1 LPSVHSTQKLE
12 TSLRR
17 KRIQKILAV
26 VQRIPRGKV
35 ASYGQVAELAGYPNQ
50 ARLVG
55 WILRGLP
62 VKTSIPWQRVVNHR
76 GHIPS
81 RGRISESVEQIQ
93 RLRNEGILVTHLG
106 DLDLSIY
113 RWIP

>member
-1 LPSVHSTQKLE
+1 MPSVHSTQKLE
-12 TSLRR
+12 ASLRR

-26 VQRIPRGKV
+26 VERIPRGKV

-62 VKTSIPWQRVVNHR
+62 LETSIPWQRVVNHR

-81 RGRISESVEQIQ
+81 RGRISGSVEQIQ
-93 RLRNEGILVTHLG
+93 RLRNEGVRVTHLG
-106 DLDLSIY
+106 DIALSIY
-113 RWIP
+113 RWVP